1 VLALQHQAEHV
12 GGAGLGR
19 CVHDGTAAVA
29 APHRDQSLGLQDPQR
44 FAQGDQAD
52 LELVN
57 EDFLARQQIAVGELA
72 VDDLATQLI
81 GYDFGDPWCR
91 QSAAGVRSNSHGGHP
106 IPRCLKGLQK
116 IKRTAGTRELDW
128 LSYFSSNGI
137 NSRVSDVA
145 DRRPTPLD
153 GLRVVEISDRLA
165 GSYCGKLLTDAGA
178 HVRKME
184 PPQGDPLRRY
194 SATAT
199 PVPDGPNGQASP
211 LYCYLNAGKSS
222 LSVAPDSERYRAE
235 VAAADVVVVTGGRS
249 QAAALGVDPQ
259 QLLAQSPQAVVVTIS
274 DFGWTGPFA
283 DRAATEFTL
292 QAWSGCTGFRGDP
305 AGPPIS
311 IGGDLGEYM
320 GGVYAAFGALAVRRR
335 VAQGGPGEH
344 LDLSMLEA
352 ITAMQSSEWLH
363 SQLLR
368 VPPIRRTLEVPSIV
382 PAKDGY
388 VGITMVTGQQ
398 WLDFAAM
405 VECPQFEEIPQL
417 RFQIGRW
424 EYRDLIHELIGPW
437 MAERTVAEIVE
448 LGQLFRLPIAALGN
462 GATVRDMAY
471 MTERAVFVENP
482 AGFHQPRPPWLM
494 SRCAPA
500 PPRDTSAIGAAND
513 EIPWQRGE
521 SELKSTVTGL
531 PLQGVRIVDLTA
543 FWAGP
548 AATHLLAAF
557 GADIVKVESIQ
568 RPDGIRYSGGMRTDV
583 DDWWEYGWVFQA
595 MNTNKRSVTLD
606 LGSSDGRRLFRSLA
620 AGADVVIEN
629 FSPRVMDHFD
639 LTADVL
645 LELNPKL
652 VVVRMPAFGLDGPWR
667 ERVGFA
673 PTMEQIGGLTWVTG
687 LPESPPV
694 TPRGACDPL
703 AGVHAAFS
711 VLAALH
717 FAERTGTGQQVE
729 LPMLETVLNTTAIQ
743 PIEAEVFGKTLS
755 RRGNRGQGGAL
766 QNLYRCAGADDDWIA
781 VSVCDDLQ
789 WAALVDLMDRPSW
802 VDQELST
809 EVGRRARADEVD
821 RRLQEWFAGQP
832 LESAV
837 QRLASAGVPAA
848 PVVSPS

>member
-1 VLALQHQAEHV
+1 M
-12 GGAGLGR
+12 
-19 CVHDGTAAVA
+19 
-29 APHRDQSLGLQDPQR
+29 
-44 FAQGDQAD
+44 
-52 LELVN
+52 
-57 EDFLARQQIAVGELA
+57 
-72 VDDLATQLI
+72 
-81 GYDFGDPWCR
+81 
-91 QSAAGVRSNSHGGHP
+91 
-106 IPRCLKGLQK
+106 
-116 IKRTAGTRELDW
+116 
-128 LSYFSSNGI
+128 
-137 NSRVSDVA
+137 NSRVSHQA
-145 DRRPTPLD
+145 DNRPTPLAE
-153 GLRVVEISDRLA
+153 LRVVEISDRLA
-165 GSYCGKLLTDAGA
+165 GSYCGKLLVDAGA
-178 HVRKME
+178 EVRKVE
-184 PPQGDPLRRY
+184 PPQGDPLRSY
-194 SATAT
+194 SATCS
-199 PVPDGPNGQASP
+199 PVPPGHASP
-211 LYCYLNAGKSS
+211 LFCYLNAGKHS
-222 LSVAPDSERYRAE
+222 LSPESQRLQALTG
-235 VAAADVVVVTGGRS
+235 ADVVIVALAPAR
-249 QAAALGVDPQ
+249 AAELGIDPQ
-259 QLLAQSPQAVVVTIS
+259 RLLADMPRAVIVTIS

-335 VAQGGPGEH
+335 VERGGPGEH

-368 VPPIRRTLEVPSIV
+368 VPPVRRTLEVPSIV

-424 EYRDLIHELIGPW
+424 EYRDFIYESIGPW

-462 GATVRDMAY
+462 GATIRDMEY
-471 MTERAVFVENP
+471 MTERGVFVSNP

-494 SRCAPA
+494 AECGPA
-500 PPRDTSAIGAAND
+500 PLRAAPGLGADND
-513 EIPWQRGE
+513 ESPWRQREYGG
-521 SELKSTVTGL
+521 SAGADGL

-557 GADIVKVESIQ
+557 GADVVKVESIQ

-583 DDWWEYGWVFQA
+583 DDWWEYGWVFHA
-595 MNTNKRSVTLD
+595 MNTNKRSVTMD
-606 LGSSDGRRLFRSLA
+606 LGSEEGRGLFRTLVA
-620 AGADVVIEN
+620 QADVVIEN
-629 FSPRVMDHFD
+629 FSPRVMDHFG

-645 LELNPKL
+645 LKINPRL
-652 VVVRMPAFGLDGPWR
+652 VVTRMPAFGLAGPWR

-687 LPESPPV
+687 LPETPPV

-703 AGVHAAFS
+703 AGVHAAFA

-766 QNLYRCAGADDDWIA
+766 QNIYRCTGEDDWIA
-781 VSVCDDLQ
+781 VSVCDDRQ
-789 WAALVDLMDRPSW
+789 WAALVDVTGTLRDEGLTS
-802 VDQELST
+802 EA
-809 EVGRRARADEVD
+809 GRRERADEID
-821 RRLQEWFAGQP
+821 RVLQDWFAAQP
-832 LESAV
+832 LEATV
-837 QRLASAGVPAA
+837 EALAAAGVPAA
-848 PVVSPS
+848 PVGSPSLVTDNPQLRARGFFESLHHPRTGPGLYPTPPFALLDGQQQWLLRPPPTLGEHNEDVLRGQCGLTEQDLAHLAASGVIGTRPVGL